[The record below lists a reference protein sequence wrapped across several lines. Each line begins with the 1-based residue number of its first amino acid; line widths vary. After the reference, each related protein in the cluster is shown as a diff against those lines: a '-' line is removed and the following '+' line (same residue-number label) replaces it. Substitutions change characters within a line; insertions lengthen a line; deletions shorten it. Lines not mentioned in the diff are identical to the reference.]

1 LGFVEGLYDL
11 VWPEIECDLAGAIRD
26 YFADQERV
34 ARANNPFPAG
44 VLYEDIFSPEKS
56 RAAKKSSEVHGLSR

>member
-11 VWPEIECDLAGAIRD
+11 VWPEVECDLAGAIRD

-44 VLYEDIFSPEKS
+44 VLYEDIFSRLSQLEDI
-56 RAAKKSSEVHGLSR
+56 ADHGGA